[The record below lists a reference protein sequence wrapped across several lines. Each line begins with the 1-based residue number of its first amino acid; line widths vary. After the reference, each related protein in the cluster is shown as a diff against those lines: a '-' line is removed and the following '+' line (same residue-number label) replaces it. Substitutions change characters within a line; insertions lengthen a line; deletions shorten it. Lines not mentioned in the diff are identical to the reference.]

1 MPGRNNNR
9 GCMNERSSK
18 DDRPGAKRP
27 AVDRRAPKGTP
38 QDPAPA
44 MRKLKDALGRPLALE
59 RKDGQLRVVLV
70 ERRRMPQAEE
80 APLDARLGLALRA
93 HLARNTGH
101 GRHAAEQLEIVSAQF
116 EDKGWLGVASLTAA
130 VLGRAIVQAEA
141 LAREESS
148 DLLTR
153 FIDRLRQVKTVV
165 EAREDRRTTAR
176 RDTPEPGSIV
186 VSEATQEEF
195 EALQRSWAGTVPG
208 GLGPPLGDP
217 SGESR

>member
-1 MPGRNNNR
+1 
-9 GCMNERSSK
+9 MNERSSK
-18 DDRPGAKRP
+18 DDRPGSKRP
-27 AVDRRAPKGTP
+27 AVERRAAAGGQ
-38 QDPAPA
+38 QDAAPA
-44 MRKLKDALGRPLALE
+44 LRKLKGALGRPLALE

-70 ERRRMPQAEE
+70 ERRRTPQAEE

-101 GRHAAEQLEIVSAQF
+101 GRHATEQLEIVSAHF
-116 EDKGWLGVASLTAA
+116 EDKGWLGVAALSAG

-148 DLLTR
+148 DLLAR
-153 FIDRLRQVKTVV
+153 FIDRLRQVKAVV
-165 EAREDRRTTAR
+165 EAREERRSTVR
-176 RDTPEPGSIV
+176 RQAPEPGSIV

-195 EALQRSWAGTVPG
+195 EALQRSWEGTVPG

-217 SGESR
+217 PGNS